1 MPVLADVERL
11 LERVF
16 ERTTA
21 RVFQARIRVVQVQ
34 RRVERAM
41 ERARTTHDNQTAVPS
56 RYRVRMQPSDLEV
69 LASDEGG
76 AEVLAGRLAD
86 EALAFARA
94 HGYHLGGRPSVAL
107 VADPSVD
114 RGAIEVDAVAD
125 VHRVPDTPIVA
136 PRAPAPDLTPEP
148 AVVPAAALPPSA
160 AGVASAAPPPA
171 PGGIRGDGTQTLV
184 FRRPAPEAARALLR
198 VVATDGTERTVEV
211 DGTPLTLGRS
221 RDNTLV
227 LADNRVSRHH
237 GRVQARRGTLVYTD
251 LSSTN
256 GSRVNGVR
264 VDECALGMG
273 DRIVVGDTVLL
284 VEHLPG

>member
-21 RVFQARIRVVQVQ
+21 RVFRSRIRVVQVQ

-41 ERARTTHDNQTAVPS
+41 ERARTTHGNQTAVPS
-56 RYRVRMQPSDLEV
+56 RYRVRMQPVDLEAV
-69 LASDEGG
+69 ASDEGG
-76 AEVLAGRLAD
+76 PEALAGRLAD

-136 PRAPAPDLTPEP
+136 PRAPAPDPAPQPE
-148 AVVPAAALPPSA
+148 VVAAAALPSST
-160 AGVASAAPPPA
+160 AGVVDPAPPPA